1 MSFKQIRNFNL
12 SAMGTKKGWCLQNC
26 RLGFGITTGHF
37 SGAKADMEYQRDH
50 GTLHNDAIP
59 QDVAVPVY
67 IDTSN
72 SYEHVVVSDHGV
84 IYSDGKRWNS
94 LSGYKLFGWG
104 EFCDGQRVVEWQ
116 NEAKKSNDE
125 IADEVIR
132 GEWGN
137 GNDRKNRLQSAGYDY
152 NAIQSLV
159 NQKLSGGNSQSA
171 ATYYTVRSGDNLT
184 FIAQRFGTTVD
195 QLVSWNNIKNANLIY
210 PGQKLRVK

>member
-72 SYEHVVVSDHGV
+72 SYEHVVVSDHG
-84 IYSDGKRWNS
+84 IYYSDGRRLTS
-94 LSGYKLFGWG
+94 LSGFKIFGWG
-104 EFCDGQRVVEWQ
+104 ECMDNVRVVKYVE
-116 NEAKKSNDE
+116 EPAPTPAPVGSFLPAK
-125 IADEVIR
+125 
-132 GEWGN
+132 GYWGY
-137 GNDRKNRLQSAGYDY
+137 GDTDARVGRLASFMRKNYPAYTNVAALGNFFGGNIKHSITEFQKRTGLQADGNVGPITYAKLQSVGF
-152 NAIQSLV
+152 
-159 NQKLSGGNSQSA
+159 KG
-171 ATYYTVRSGDNLT
+171 
-184 FIAQRFGTTVD
+184 
-195 QLVSWNNIKNANLIY
+195 
-210 PGQKLRVK
+210 